1 MSPKIEV
8 MSVEVQ
14 NLTKVYGEQVAVNA
28 INFRLE
34 KGEITGFLGPNGAGK
49 STTMKMLTG
58 ALIPTSGEVR
68 IGEVNILSQPLE
80 AKKRIGYLPEH
91 NPLYTEMYVRE
102 YLSFIADLYPN
113 VPKGRVEEVI
123 ALTGLSPESHKKI
136 EQLSKGYRQRVGL
149 ASALLH
155 DPEILILD
163 EPTTGLDPNQ
173 LTEIRHI
180 IRELGKHKTVLLSSH
195 IMQEIQAVCDRVIV
209 LHKGNIVLDKKMSQL
224 QDKQQVIEVAF
235 DLRVEERLLQQ
246 IPKIKTAENVY
257 DFLYTLTFDTEEDMR
272 PAVFDFASANG
283 LKILQ
288 INHKH
293 KDLEQLFSELTH
305 AQ

>member
-49 STTMKMLTG
+49 STTIKMLTG
-58 ALIPTSGEVR
+58 ALISTSGEVH

-80 AKKRIGYLPEH
+80 AKKCIGYLPEH

-209 LHKGNIVLDKKMSQL
+209 IHKGNIVLDKKMSQL

-235 DLRVEERLLQQ
+235 DFRVEERLLQQ
-246 IPKIKTAENVY
+246 IPKIKTTENVY

-293 KDLEQLFSELTH
+293 KDLEQLFSELTY

>member
-1 MSPKIEV
+1 

-80 AKKRIGYLPEH
+80 AKKCIGYLPEH

-209 LHKGNIVLDKKMSQL
+209 IHKGNIVLDKKMSQL
-224 QDKQQVIEVAF
+224 KDKQQVIEVAF
-235 DLRVEERLLQQ
+235 DFRVEERLLQQ
-246 IPKIKTAENVY
+246 IPKIKTTENVY

>member
-68 IGEVNILSQPLE
+68 IGEMNILSQPLE

-155 DPEILILD
+155 DPEILMLD

>member
-1 MSPKIEV
+1 

>member
-14 NLTKVYGEQVAVNA
+14 NLTKAYGEQVAVNA

>member
-1 MSPKIEV
+1 

-58 ALIPTSGEVR
+58 ALISTSGEVH

-80 AKKRIGYLPEH
+80 AKKCIGYLPEH

-224 QDKQQVIEVAF
+224 KDKQQVIEVAF
-235 DLRVEERLLQQ
+235 DFRVEERLLQQ
-246 IPKIKTAENVY
+246 IPKIKTTENVY